1 MSVSKLKFEF
11 NKTEYSNFVD
21 KLQDLAHISDVI
33 KLKIDKDFIMAYS
46 LVASDSA
53 VLCLKNYYLKTS
65 KYLNGW
71 KTDSVFDFVISS
83 SAKFC
88 KNLRFFET
96 FDVIKVEI
104 HYKSSYEN
112 PDVMHIRAMIVSTP
126 AMKGDRLKMTLVGSE
141 LSRIRDINREILSAK
156 LNPRLSKWSFTLQN
170 EDFNTVKRM
179 SSINSDDKILNI
191 VVDSELVYFSDNGK
205 WDIQVATAATQN
217 TKVTFSKKYL
227 SNITSDSSEI
237 DIKIFETFILVSD
250 EESSLLLSFET
261 DFESD

>member
-11 NKTEYSNFVD
+11 NKAEYSNFVD

-104 HYKSSYEN
+104 HYKPSYEN
-112 PDVMHIRAMIVSTP
+112 PDVMHIRTSPNAERAVAGGDCGVQGPLVSECPRFQRPAATTHGLSVLTPVLVSAMFVLPHWQSVVVGFRLNIEYLF
-126 AMKGDRLKMTLVGSE
+126 LKM
-141 LSRIRDINREILSAK
+141 R
-156 LNPRLSKWSFTLQN
+156 
-170 EDFNTVKRM
+170 
-179 SSINSDDKILNI
+179 
-191 VVDSELVYFSDNGK
+191 
-205 WDIQVATAATQN
+205 
-217 TKVTFSKKYL
+217 
-227 SNITSDSSEI
+227 
-237 DIKIFETFILVSD
+237 
-250 EESSLLLSFET
+250 
-261 DFESD
+261 